1 MKKIKSLWSSNKL
14 HFKKINPSIRD
25 FSSLIFCLV
34 VYFIS
39 YILIYIQLEQNK
51 IDSTLLKYL
60 TNILLLFL
68 LLIFISIPYCFV
80 KLMKRDDQLSKSWRL
95 GYFTIFSVLL
105 IIGCLIWFNSLINY
119 IKRYII
125 IITRNNTAKDM
136 VKAKI
141 KDPNMKILNIQLV
154 YTILIMIVLCTIYLL
169 FCVYML
175 TKELNYK
182 YALFVS
188 DSIKSILLA
197 VASSFTIMAA
207 LSYSDINDTLRIFA
221 KNINIVVGMLYPIF
235 GMYEYTYKKINEYEK
250 KSLENEK
257 KIIISENYIG

>member
-1 MKKIKSLWSSNKL
+1 MKKIKSLWSSIKL
-14 HFKKINPSIRD
+14 KWKKINPSIKD
-25 FSSLIFCLV
+25 FSSLIFCV
-34 VYFIS
+34 IIYSIS

-95 GYFTIFSVLL
+95 GYFTIFIVLL
-105 IIGCLIWFNSLINY
+105 IICCLIWFNSLINY
-119 IKRYII
+119 IKRHII
-125 IITRNNTAKDM
+125 IITRDNT
-136 VKAKI
+136 AKI
-141 KDPNMKILNIQLV
+141 KDADMKILNIQLV
-154 YTILIMIVLCTIYLL
+154 YTILIMIILCTIYLL

-207 LSYSDINDTLRIFA
+207 LSYSDINDILRIFA
-221 KNINIVVGMLYPIF
+221 KNINIVVAMLYPIF

-257 KIIISENYIG
+257 NHYK